1 MTKVHFEAFAEQARI
16 CRQNARVHERGDKAL
31 EDACYQQALGIE
43 QAVIN
48 VAKRFNPRFD
58 EVRFRQACQIK
69 PA

>member
-1 MTKVHFEAFAEQARI
+1 
-16 CRQNARVHERGDKAL
+16 
-31 EDACYQQALGIE
+31 
-43 QAVIN
+43 VIN